1 LTVGSLLSLGAGLA
15 LVLGLMAVLV
25 WVARGVR
32 PGLFSSGSNAM
43 LEVLSRLPLAQR
55 QGIAVVRFQDRLLLV
70 SYGEGGVRLLRE
82 ELDETLD
89 EEAGDLDYLS
99 EGSPLS
105 SPADLGGGASSGN
118 GAFNLTKTEPSFP
131 RLWNRIRRAAG
142 IGGALLF
149 MGLLGGFQEAG
160 AQALSPEAQEILSQA
175 REGLDGLSVP
185 GGVQDPEAQEAE
197 GRGPSPLS
205 PEGAVFGLVKQ
216 LPNMDLQIGE
226 EDGGLQLNGPVGTVL
241 FIGFLTLLP
250 TLLLMMTGFTRI
262 LVVLHLLKQ
271 ALGTQTAPPTHLL
284 TAMALILTGFV
295 MAPTLTEVNQRALT
309 PWMDGEMDE
318 LQMIRTA
325 SGPFRDFMLSS
336 TREEDL
342 STFLEMHGSATPTT
356 VNEIPMV
363 VVTSAFV
370 TSELRHAFQMG
381 FALFLPFVVID
392 IVVAS
397 VLMSMGMF
405 MLPPV
410 MVSLP
415 FKLLLFVLVDGWSLI
430 VGGLVRSFG

>member
-1 LTVGSLLSLGAGLA
+1 MSFGSILSLGAGLA
-15 LVLGLMAVLV
+15 LVLGLMALLV
-25 WVARGVR
+25 RLVKGLR
-32 PGLFSSGSNAM
+32 PGLFGPRSDAM

-70 SYGEGGVRLLRE
+70 SYGEGGIRLLKE
-82 ELDETLD
+82 ELDEVDEDEGVLAERAGLD
-89 EEAGDLDYLS
+89 SGSAGV
-99 EGSPLS
+99 GRI
-105 SPADLGGGASSGN
+105 ALGRGLMGQDI
-118 GAFNLTKTEPSFP
+118 TSFP
-131 RLWNRIRRAAG
+131 SIWNRIRKAAG
-142 IGGALLF
+142 MGGMALLLL
-149 MGLLGGFQEAG
+149 GLLGAGHEAG
-160 AQALSPEAQEILSQA
+160 AQTLSGDAQEILSQM
-175 REGLDGLSVP
+175 GLDDGPLSAP
-185 GGVQDPEAQEAE
+185 QQEAAPQVQE
-197 GRGPSPLS
+197 PSPLS
-205 PEGAVFGLVKQ
+205 PESAVFGLMKQ
-216 LPNMDLQIGE
+216 LPEMDLQIGE
-226 EDGGLQLNGPVGTVL
+226 QEGGLQLNGPVGTVL

-284 TAMALILTGFV
+284 TAMALLLTGFV
-295 MAPTLTEVNQRALT
+295 MAPTLTEVNRTALT

-325 SGPFRDFMLSS
+325 SGPFRNFMLSS

-342 STFLEMHGSATPTT
+342 GVFLEMHGSPPPMTAA
-356 VNEIPMV
+356 EIPMV

-430 VGGLVRSFG
+430 VSGLVRSFG